1 MKHSYQTLEERSSDS
16 FSFMPVGF
24 TTQKTGILR
33 CHFYNLGQLPLLSCL
48 SFLSC
53 SVSQSRASQVA
64 EITMIHGDQFTA
76 HPKIDDPFAGYSL
89 ISLLPRTLGIG
100 LHADS
105 PSLEKHEMGT
115 IKAVLQSIVHDG
127 SGDVTEQAQTIT
139 KNCQNMVHSSLD
151 GDNTIP
157 AGGMGQPVGRR
168 PVLGHS
174 NSGMDINLNTL
185 HDPEEFFRTAELLEK
200 ADQMHEKLKGVD
212 LTELEKDKHITCRKR
227 RSGIFPERTYLM
239 KGYNAF
245 EDFDKRIAES
255 SMKYIHSDCVND
267 VDFSELD
274 HIRDPV
280 EFFRTFERLE
290 NADKVLKKLKGEVP
304 VESAKDQLTSHKH
317 CPESSIKGC
326 SASQYLDG
334 RIASSSNVSNK
345 ITTNEN
351 HKPNSLDQD
360 AADDK
365 EINTSDLLNK
375 LMTVYKDLNIADGT
389 PPVNEILQIETIE
402 VGKLRLPEWRIIEKN
417 DFETSK
423 NRAMQKTSGD
433 HQISQSSPT
442 QKKIPPPAISVLQ
455 LPVSVNNLSEN
466 AHMSPQ
472 NDDSSNG
479 DSCLVS
485 CQQKMHLSP
494 PVDVSSLNKNG
505 FLARDA
511 SITPISDGER
521 LSSSHK
527 LQTPNINASKITHNI
542 SAEAEGAES
551 ACRPSESTIR
561 DNHSEGFNKQKDDK
575 GEDMQLDPLH
585 DHLDFGVRDPTP
597 GGMIKRRLACTFEI
611 SDEEHVLS
619 GSGVDANR
627 CGHNEELQ
635 IQLHGHCATSGM
647 SQKTEEKE
655 IVSGR
660 NKNKLEK
667 KMSSRRKSL
676 ANDGMKWESGVRRS
690 TRIKHRPLE
699 YWRGERFLYGRIHD
713 SLATVIGVKYASPGN
728 DALKVKSFVSAEYAE
743 LVTQVALH

>member
-1 MKHSYQTLEERSSDS
+1 
-16 FSFMPVGF
+16 MPVGF
-24 TTQKTGILR
+24 TTQKTGILVDISDVSGTANDVADMVQHDFDDR
-33 CHFYNLGQLPLLSCL
+33 DATSITWD
-48 SFLSC
+48 
-53 SVSQSRASQVA
+53 SQSRASQVA

-115 IKAVLQSIVHDG
+115 IKAVLQSIVIPPSCSPLSASTVHDG

-185 HDPEEFFRTAELLEK
+185 HDPEEFFRTAELLEN
-200 ADQMHEKLKGVD
+200 QMHEKLKGVD

-635 IQLHGHCATSGM
+635 IQA
-647 SQKTEEKE
+647 
-655 IVSGR
+655 
-660 NKNKLEK
+660 
-667 KMSSRRKSL
+667 
-676 ANDGMKWESGVRRS
+676 
-690 TRIKHRPLE
+690 
-699 YWRGERFLYGRIHD
+699 

>member
-1 MKHSYQTLEERSSDS
+1 
-16 FSFMPVGF
+16 
-24 TTQKTGILR
+24 
-33 CHFYNLGQLPLLSCL
+33 
-48 SFLSC
+48 
-53 SVSQSRASQVA
+53 
-64 EITMIHGDQFTA
+64 MIHGDQFTV

-105 PSLEKHEMGT
+105 PSLEKHEMDT
-115 IKAVLQSIVHDG
+115 IKAVLQSIVHNG

-139 KNCQNMVHSSLD
+139 KICQNMVHSSLD
-151 GDNTIP
+151 GGDTIP

-174 NSGMDINLNTL
+174 NSGMDVNLNTL

-200 ADQMHEKLKGVD
+200 DQMHGKLKGLD

-227 RSGIFPERTYLM
+227 RSGIFPERTYSM

-245 EDFDKRIAES
+245 EDFDKRISES
-255 SMKYIHSDCVND
+255 SLKYIHSDCVKD

-274 HIRDPV
+274 HIHDPV
-280 EFFRTFERLE
+280 EFFKTFERLE

-304 VESAKDQLTSHKH
+304 VESAKDQLTTCHKH

-326 SASQYLDG
+326 SASQHLDG

-351 HKPNSLDQD
+351 HKPSSLDQAD
-360 AADDK
+360 ATDDK

-375 LMTVYKDLNIADGT
+375 LMTVYKDQNNADKT
-389 PPVNEILQIETIE
+389 LVSEILQIETIE

-423 NRAMQKTSGD
+423 NRVMQKTSGD
-433 HQISQSSPT
+433 HQIPQSSPT
-442 QKKIPPPAISVLQ
+442 KQKIPPPHISVLQ
-455 LPVSVNNLSEN
+455 SRVSVNNLSEN

-472 NDDSSNG
+472 NDDSPNG

-494 PVDVSSLNKNG
+494 PVDISSLNKNG

-511 SITPISDGER
+511 SITPISDGES
-521 LSSSHK
+521 LSFSHK
-527 LQTPNINASKITHNI
+527 LQTPNSNASKTAVNI
-542 SAEAEGAES
+542 SAEAEGAAS
-551 ACRPSESTIR
+551 ACLPSQSTMG
-561 DNHSEGFNKQKDDK
+561 DNHLEGFNKQKDDK
-575 GEDMQLDPLH
+575 GEDMQLDSLH
-585 DHLDFGVRDPTP
+585 DHLDSGVRDQTS
-597 GGMIKRRLACTFEI
+597 GGMNKSRLACTFEF
-611 SDEEHVLS
+611 SDEEHAPS
-619 GSGVDANR
+619 ESGVDANR
-627 CGHNEELQ
+627 CGHNEKLQ

-647 SQKTEEKE
+647 SQKTGENE
-655 IVSGR
+655 IASGR
-660 NKNKLEK
+660 TKNKLEK

-676 ANDGMKWESGVRRS
+676 ANAGMKWESGVRRS
-690 TRIKHRPLE
+690 TRIKYRPLE

-728 DALKVKSFVSAEYAE
+728 GALKVKSFVSEEYAN
-743 LVTQVALH
+743 LVTQVGLH